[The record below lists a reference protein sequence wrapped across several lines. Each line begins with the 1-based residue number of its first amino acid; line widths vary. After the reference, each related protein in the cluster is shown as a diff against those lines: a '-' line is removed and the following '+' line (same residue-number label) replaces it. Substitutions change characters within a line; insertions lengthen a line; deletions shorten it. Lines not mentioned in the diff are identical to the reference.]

1 MDWKE
6 EIKLKFA
13 ENLIELLAEYGKKK
27 KNGVTPSLR
36 KLAIRA
42 ELEHSHVQRISKG
55 RVDLS
60 LTTII
65 SLAKGLE
72 IEPTKLLECFKNES
86 TS

>member
-13 ENLIELLAEYGKKK
+13 EQMLKLLKDYGEKHK
-27 KNGVTPSLR
+27 VTPSLR
-36 KLAIRA
+36 KLATRS
-42 ELEHSHVQRISKG
+42 EFEYSHVQRISKG
-55 RVDLS
+55 YVDIS

-72 IEPTKLLECFKNES
+72 MEPTKLLECFKNEA
-86 TS
+86 T

>member
-1 MDWKE
+1 MDWKR
-6 EIKLKFA
+6 EIKSKFA
-13 ENLIELLAEYGKKK
+13 EHLIELLADYGKKNSVK
-27 KNGVTPSLR
+27 PSLR

-72 IEPTKLLECFKNES
+72 IEPTKLLECFKNEP

>member
-13 ENLIELLAEYGKKK
+13 EQMLKLLKDYGEKHK
-27 KNGVTPSLR
+27 VTPSLR
-36 KLAIRA
+36 KLATRS
-42 ELEHSHVQRISKG
+42 ELEYSHVQRISKG
-55 RVDLS
+55 YVDIS

-72 IEPTKLLECFKNES
+72 IEPTKLLECFRNEANF
-86 TS
+86 

>member
-13 ENLIELLAEYGKKK
+13 ENLIELLAEYGKK
-27 KNGVTPSLR
+27 NGVNPSLR

-65 SLAKGLE
+65 SLAKGLD

-86 TS
+86 IS